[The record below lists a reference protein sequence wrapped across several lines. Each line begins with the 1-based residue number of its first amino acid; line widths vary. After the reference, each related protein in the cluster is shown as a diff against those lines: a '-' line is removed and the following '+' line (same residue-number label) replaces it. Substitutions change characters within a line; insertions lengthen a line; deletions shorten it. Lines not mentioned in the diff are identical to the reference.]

1 VAVDFCAELP
11 RPILPIMTYETSPF
25 AFRVEA
31 DPQRQDR
38 YLWAIGY
45 GPQTYRRSPQS
56 FATRREAKNDAL
68 KLCRRW
74 RHIGG
79 ASVTR
84 RLRRD
89 GREAEKGRRMT
100 PAQCRAARAL
110 IGWSQEELS
119 AASKVEKA
127 TIANFELGKRAP
139 YARTLDDLRAALER
153 GASSSQS
160 RGC

>member
-11 RPILPIMTYETSPF
+11 RPILSIMTYETSPF

-89 GREAEKGRRMT
+89 GREAEKRRRMT
-100 PAQCRAARAL
+100 PAQMPRRASAHRMVARRIFCRIEGRE
-110 IGWSQEELS
+110 GDHC
-119 AASKVEKA
+119 K
-127 TIANFELGKRAP
+127 F
-139 YARTLDDLRAALER
+139 
-153 GASSSQS
+153 
-160 RGC
+160 